1 MLPKEEKVEAVRRLE
16 EDIRSSSGLLL
27 TDYRG
32 LNVSDITD
40 LRRKLREAGA
50 EYKVVKN
57 TLFKRAVAQAQTSG
71 INLDEL
77 LEGPT
82 AVAFVHNDPIT
93 VAKVLTDFMKEHK
106 TLAIKGGYI
115 EGQVYGAAQIEQ
127 LSKIP
132 AKPVLYAQLLGSMQ
146 SPIVNLVGTLQ
157 GVISNL
163 VYTLQ
168 AVADKKAA

>member
-1 MLPKEEKVEAVRRLE
+1 MPKEEKVQAVSKLE
-16 EDIRSSSGLLL
+16 EDIRNSSALLL

-32 LNVSDITD
+32 LNVSEITD

-57 TLFKRAVAQAQTSG
+57 TLFKRAIDETLG
-71 INLDEL
+71 ISFDNL

-82 AVAFVHNDPIT
+82 AVAFVHNDAVA
-93 VAKVLTDFMKEHK
+93 VAKVITDFMKEHK
-106 TLAIKGGYI
+106 TLAIKAGYI
-115 EGQVYGAAQIEQ
+115 EGQVFGSAQVEQ

-132 AKPVLYAQLLGSMQ
+132 PRPVLYAQLLGSMQ

-157 GVISNL
+157 GVVSNL

>member
-1 MLPKEEKVEAVRRLE
+1 LPNEEKAEAVSRLE
-16 EDIRSSSGLLL
+16 EDIRGAVSLLL

-32 LNVSDITD
+32 LNVSEISD
-40 LRRKLREAGA
+40 LRRKLRESGA

-57 TLFKRAVAQAQTSG
+57 TLFKRAAAQASE

-82 AVAFVHNDPIT
+82 AVAFVHHDPVV
-93 VAKVLTDFMKEHK
+93 VAKALTDFMKDHK
-106 TLAIKGGYI
+106 TLSLKGGYV
-115 EGQVYGAAQIEQ
+115 EGQLYAADQIEQ

-132 AKPVLYAQLLGSMQ
+132 PRPVLYARMLGCMQ
-146 SPIVNLVGTLQ
+146 SPMSNLVGTLQ
-157 GVISNL
+157 GVVSSL

-168 AVADKKAA
+168 AAAEKKAA

>member
-1 MLPKEEKVEAVRRLE
+1 MPKQEKVEAVSRLE

-32 LNVSDITD
+32 LNVSEITD

-57 TLFKRAVAQAQTSG
+57 TLFKRAVAQTSG

-82 AVAFVHNDPIT
+82 AVAFIHNDPIT
-93 VAKVLTDFMKEHK
+93 AAKVLTDFMKEHK

-157 GVISNL
+157 GVVSNL